1 MVIPD
6 PGYVRLVNHMGD
18 DLSVVNA
25 ARASFDKQST
35 TFEARDR
42 RLLDYLLREEHL
54 SVLRHQAITFEVY
67 APLMVARQ
75 WQKYMVASTHLDDQ
89 VGWNETSRRYVTE
102 APTFYVP
109 QADRWRS
116 APENR
121 KQGSGGPLTEELG
134 KQFTYLL
141 ERHAQRSLRLYDE
154 ALEEGMAPEQARLFL
169 PAYALYV
176 RWRWTASLGA
186 VLHFLTQRLAGD
198 AQEEIQAYAEEVRT
212 ITEPLFPETFKAWSA
227 T

>member
-102 APTFYVP
+102 APTFYIP
-109 QADRWRS
+109 DADQWRS

-121 KQGSGGPLTEELG
+121 KQGSGEPLADKLG
-134 KQFTYLL
+134 KEFTFLL
-141 ERHAQRSLRLYDE
+141 ENHAERSLRLYDE
-154 ALEEGMAPEQARLFL
+154 ALESGVAPEQARLFL

-176 RWRWTASLGA
+176 RWRWTTSLG
-186 VLHFLTQRLAGD
+186 VVFHFLTQRLAGD

>member
-25 ARASFDKQST
+25 ARASFEKQST

-42 RLLDYLLREEHL
+42 RLLDYLLREKHF

-89 VGWNETSRRYVTE
+89 VGWNESSRRYVTE
-102 APTFYVP
+102 TPTFYIP
-109 QADRWRS
+109 QADQWRS

-121 KQGSGGPLTEELG
+121 KQGSGEPLADKLG
-134 KQFTYLL
+134 KQFTFLL
-141 ERHAQRSLRLYDE
+141 ENHAERSLRLYDE
-154 ALEEGMAPEQARLFL
+154 ALESGVAPEQARLFL

-176 RWRWTASLGA
+176 RWRWTTSLGV
-186 VLHFLTQRLAGD
+186 VLHFLTERLAGD